1 MFSTSVQL
9 LFDWHA
15 LLFQSSLK
23 LKKNLRG
30 FGCTKSSPT
39 PRHRKVRIA
48 NSVTHS
54 VAQNISASLTF

>member
-1 MFSTSVQL
+1 MFSASVQL

-15 LLFQSSLK
+15 LRIQGSLK

-39 PRHRKVRIA
+39 PRQRMADIA
-48 NSVTHS
+48 NSVAHF
-54 VAQNISASLTF
+54 VAQNILAILTC